1 MKLTNN
7 VRTRL
12 CTLYRAAA
20 VTLMMGAALPATAG
34 VVYTLNN
41 GGGFLTTPGNYGS
54 VTLTDISGGVQVSV
68 ALAGTEFFANTGS
81 GPMFSFNLDATPTSV
96 GNFSRGNGQSFSAFT
111 PGGRANPFG
120 TFTWGISC
128 STCGSGT
135 SLPIATAPFVFEVM
149 GASLTTADFALT
161 STAPPRGYTPAY
173 FAADICSGV
182 TDSGCTSTGQVGA
195 TGPGTPT
202 NVPEPAALGM
212 MGMALVGTALARK
225 MRRK

>member
-1 MKLTNN
+1 MKHGNEMGGRAS
-7 VRTRL
+7 VL
-12 CTLYRAAA
+12 CRIGVLALLIGT
-20 VTLMMGAALPATAG
+20 ALPATAD
-34 VVYTLNN
+34 VIYTLNN
-41 GGGFLTTPGNYGS
+41 GGGFLPTPGNYGT
-54 VTLTDISGGVQVSV
+54 VTLANITGGVQVSV
-68 ALAGTEFFANTGS
+68 ALAGREFFANTGS

-96 GNFSRGNGQSFSAFT
+96 GNFSGGNGQSFSAFT

-135 SLPIATAPFVFEVM
+135 SLPIATAPFAFQVM
-149 GASLTTADFALT
+149 GASLTTSDFALT
-161 STAPPRGYTPAY
+161 STAPPGGYTPAY

-182 TDSGCTSTGQVGA
+182 TDSGGCASTGQVGA
-195 TGPGTPT
+195 TPT